1 MVILKSICFCVK
13 INQGGSALDDNIK
26 KTLSYLLIFV
36 MICVDKM
43 FSCVFVIV
51 FVCILQQNSTLKVC

>member
-26 KTLSYLLIFV
+26 KNFIISLDFRDDL
-36 MICVDKM
+36 C
-43 FSCVFVIV
+43 
-51 FVCILQQNSTLKVC
+51 